1 MERHSSDTL
10 EPPDDM
16 ITMSSPLV
24 PASPDNTGQLATRR
38 GKVYRFVLFFS
49 HQKWQ
54 KVVKIIIIGST
65 IIPLEIEE
73 AGYSWATLII
83 EKLIGPS
90 PRYWTFGELFEMH
103 VCYRQ
108 TILCLG
114 PSLCFFQV
122 CRSLPLV

>member
-1 MERHSSDTL
+1 MIPGNWAPDMEKYIDL
-10 EPPDDM
+10 C
-16 ITMSSPLV
+16 
-24 PASPDNTGQLATRR
+24 
-38 GKVYRFVLFFS
+38 YFS

-90 PRYWTFGELFEMH
+90 PRYWTIGELFEMH
-103 VCYRQ
+103 V
-108 TILCLG
+108 
-114 PSLCFFQV
+114 
-122 CRSLPLV
+122 